1 MDVTEKLIQ
10 RVQKTQHGFTDIKR
24 AADEVVI
31 SNATQDSLRMA
42 KRLFASEIHQARM
55 LATFIL
61 GRLAAQSDESLN
73 FLRSLVSKD
82 DDWRVQEIL
91 AQASDNYCAAI
102 GYERALPVIED
113 WLADPTPN
121 VRRAVTEG
129 LRIWT
134 SKPYFRD
141 HPGTAVKLLSQLR
154 DDDSEYVRKSVGN
167 ALRDIS
173 RKHKALVKAELQK
186 WDISS
191 KRIEQTYKLAGKL
204 LSGSATPS
212 ARNSVSSGGCP

>member
-1 MDVTEKLIQ
+1 MDAIEKLVE
-10 RVQKTQHGFTDIKR
+10 RVQKTPHGFADIKR
-24 AADEVVI
+24 AADEVVTA
-31 SNATQDSLRMA
+31 NATQDSLRMA
-42 KRLFASEIHQARM
+42 KTLFTSEAHQARM
-55 LATFIL
+55 LATLVL

-73 FLRSLVSKD
+73 FLRGRVSQD
-82 DDWRVQEIL
+82 RHWRVQEML
-91 AQASDNYCAAI
+91 AQALDKYCADI

-113 WLADPTPN
+113 WLADPNPH

-141 HPGTAVKLLSQLR
+141 HPDIAIKLLSQLR

-173 RKHKALVKAELQK
+173 RKHKALVKAELQE
-186 WDISS
+186 WVVSS
-191 KRIEQTYKLAGKL
+191 KSIEQTYKLAGRFL
-204 LSGSATPS
+204 
-212 ARNSVSSGGCP
+212 

>member
-1 MDVTEKLIQ
+1 MDAIEQLIQ

-24 AADEVVI
+24 AADEVVTG
-31 SNATQDSLRMA
+31 NARQDSLRMA
-42 KRLFASEIHQARM
+42 KKLFASEVHQARM
-55 LATFIL
+55 LATLVL
-61 GRLAAQSDESLN
+61 GRLAVQSTESLT
-73 FLRSLVSKD
+73 FVRGRVSQD
-82 DDWRVQEIL
+82 SHWRVQEML
-91 AQASDNYCAAI
+91 AQAFDKYCADI
-102 GYERALPVIED
+102 GYELALPVIED
-113 WLADPTPN
+113 WLADPNPN

-141 HPGTAVKLLSQLR
+141 HPDTAIKLLSQLR

-186 WDISS
+186 WDVSN
-191 KRIEQTYKLAGKL
+191 KRIAQTYNLASKF
-204 LSGSATPS
+204 
-212 ARNSVSSGGCP
+212 V